1 MDKEAHHSQG
11 RYIILSPH
19 LSLSPSVPP
28 LCASPASSTH
38 FPFSSLP
45 AKTAAIEMFSSSYY
59 SPSSTS
65 LSFIGFPGGLICSGE
80 LQASTSFIHSV
91 FFFFKKL
98 YFSVIMTLNWDK
110 NLIFQHT
117 KASISDGGAGATSS
131 GVKVERYSSKDRRE
145 RIERYRSKRNQR
157 NFHKKITKLGVKY
170 ACRKTLADSRP
181 RVRGRFA
188 RNDEAEQE
196 TDSPESGAAGS
207 DWWRKM
213 KAALTAAGEEC
224 YYDEEIWAS
233 LDSAHDMNL
242 SSSAIVQAKK

>member
-1 MDKEAHHSQG
+1 
-11 RYIILSPH
+11 
-19 LSLSPSVPP
+19 
-28 LCASPASSTH
+28 
-38 FPFSSLP
+38 
-45 AKTAAIEMFSSSYY
+45 MFSSSYY

-80 LQASTSFIHSV
+80 LQ
-91 FFFFKKL
+91 
-98 YFSVIMTLNWDK
+98 
-110 NLIFQHT
+110 HT
-117 KASISDGGAGATSS
+117 KASLSDGGAGATSS

-157 NFHKKITKLGVKY
+157 NFHKKITY

-188 RNDEAEQE
+188 RNDEVEQE

-233 LDSAHDMNL
+233 LDSAYDMSLN
-242 SSSAIVQAKK
+242 SSAIV